1 MAEDPSNKKRPLII
15 KRKKVVGGGGHHGG
29 AWKVAYADFV
39 TAMMAFFLLMWL
51 LNATTEDQ
59 KKGLADY
66 FDSRVPIARMSGG
79 GRDIFHGD
87 SMTAT
92 RKLAESGGGVKAN
105 SDGTASGEG
114 ALEDDPK
121 GSVAEVDPTARAAA
135 AAEAE
140 AEARAFREVEK
151 VLQSLGGESAAADAM
166 LAHVRTRQTPD
177 GLVIDIF
184 DRSGAPLFERGSSRP
199 TPMLIALVDVVASVA
214 GLATNPVAV
223 AGHTDAT
230 PFDVGG
236 DDGNWRLSSDR
247 ADAARRLL
255 IGSGLDPGRIAEVS
269 GRAATEPMVEDPL
282 DPANRRIA
290 ITLLRRAGR

>member
-1 MAEDPSNKKRPLII
+1 MAEELSNKKRPLIV
-15 KRKKVVGGGGHHGG
+15 KRKKGGGGDAHHGG

-59 KKGLADY
+59 RKGLADY

-79 GRDIFHGD
+79 GRDIFQGD
-87 SMTAT
+87 SMTTT

-105 SDGTASGEG
+105 PDGTASGEG
-114 ALEDDPK
+114 QLEDDPK
-121 GSVAEVDPTARAAA
+121 GSVAAVDPTARSTGSSE
-135 AAEAE
+135 AEAE
-140 AEARAFREVEK
+140 AEAFRKVEQ
-151 VLQSLGGESAAADAM
+151 VLQSLSGESAAADAM

-184 DRSGAPLFERGSSRP
+184 DRTGTPLFERGSARP

-214 GLATNPVAV
+214 ALATNPVSIE
-223 AGHTDAT
+223 GHTDAT

-255 IGSGLDPGRIAEVS
+255 VGSGLDPGRVAEVS
-269 GRAATEPMVEDPL
+269 GRAGTQPISEDPL
-282 DPANRRIA
+282 DPENRRIA